1 MSDPG
6 PASEPETPREG
17 VFASLQRALAT
28 LVALAHTRLDLAV
41 TELEEQRERLLMLV
55 LWGVGAVVLSAAAFL
70 LCGLALMAVFWDT
83 HRLLVAGLIGAA
95 SLVAA
100 AVAIVGFVSRA
111 KTRPRL
117 FHATLAEL
125 ARDHERLGRK

>member
-1 MSDPG
+1 MTDSGQG
-6 PASEPETPREG
+6 PEGDAPRG
-17 VFASLQRALAT
+17 GIFASVQHALAT

-70 LCGLALMAVFWDT
+70 LCGLALVAAFWDT

-95 SLVAA
+95 SLIAA
-100 AVAIVGFVSRA
+100 AVAIIGFVSRA
-111 KTRPRL
+111 KARPRL

-125 ARDHERLGRK
+125 ARDHERLSRK

>member
-1 MSDPG
+1 MADSG
-6 PASEPETPREG
+6 PAPEAG
-17 VFASLQRALAT
+17 VFASLRHTLAS

-41 TELEEQRERLLMLV
+41 TELEEQRERLLALL

-70 LCGLALMAVFWDT
+70 LCGLALVAIFWDT

-100 AVAIVGFVSRA
+100 AVAIVGFRARA
-111 KTRPRL
+111 KARPRL
-117 FHATLAEL
+117 LQSTLAEL
-125 ARDHERLGRK
+125 ARDHDTLRRE